1 MKIQNLAASFL
12 LILAAFTFTHCTKEQ
27 VEDNSSTT
35 KEIITQGKWTV
46 DYFFA
51 DQDITAQYSNYQFV
65 FLGNGTVMAKGNQ
78 HELSGTWSMI
88 RDVNYNDVIRINIDT
103 QDPSMAELNDQWSV
117 TNKSLATVVM
127 QDGTSSQLRFKKL

>member
-1 MKIQNLAASFL
+1 MKIQNLTASFL
-12 LILAAFTFTHCTKEQ
+12 LILAAFTFTNCTKEL
-27 VEDNSSTT
+27 VEDNASTT

>member
-1 MKIQNLAASFL
+1 MKIQNLTASFL
-12 LILAAFTFTHCTKEQ
+12 LILAAFTFTNCTKEQ
-27 VEDNSSTT
+27 VEDNASTT